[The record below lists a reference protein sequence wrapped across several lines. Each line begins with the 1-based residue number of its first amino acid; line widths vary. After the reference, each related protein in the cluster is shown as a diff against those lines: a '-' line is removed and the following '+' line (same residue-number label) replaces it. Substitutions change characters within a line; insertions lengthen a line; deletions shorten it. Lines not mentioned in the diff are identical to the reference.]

1 MKPHA
6 IKNVVA
12 NVLLL
17 MAMAILAGGC
27 YYPGGPPPPPEY
39 GYYEGYNPGFFQT
52 DVIIDVDRHR
62 EDFDR
67 RHEVSHM
74 PARRLPPP
82 APRPRPP
89 EHREQM
95 EHMRR

>member
-12 NVLLL
+12 ILFLL
-17 MAMAILAGGC
+17 MAVAILAVGC
-27 YYPGGPPPPPEY
+27 YVGGPPPPEYPDY
-39 GYYEGYNPGFFQT
+39 GYYEGYYPGFFET

-67 RHEVSHM
+67 RHERAHM
-74 PARRLPPP
+74 PARRIPPS
-82 APRPRPP
+82 APRPMPHPHP
-89 EHREQM
+89 EHI
-95 EHMRR
+95 RR